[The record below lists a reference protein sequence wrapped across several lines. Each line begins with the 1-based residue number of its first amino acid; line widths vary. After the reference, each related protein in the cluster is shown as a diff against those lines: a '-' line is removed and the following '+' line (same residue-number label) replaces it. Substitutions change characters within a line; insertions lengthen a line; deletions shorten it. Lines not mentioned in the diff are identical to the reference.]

1 MSQYTAYASGTHQ
14 SSRTESNRATS
25 YQHHLALLSLL
36 LKGEHDA
43 AAHCLQHGAVRP
55 DEFGRFLTQH
65 RLQLFVFSTL
75 EGSPVRELLPREWLD
90 ELKKFSL
97 HQWSRQETLVR
108 ELAKLSPLLTAAGYE
123 FILLKGPYLAA
134 RFFGGIDRR
143 EYWDVDVLIRR
154 EDLIAVERLLF
165 NDGYVRK
172 SGILLSEAITSRFTH
187 ALDFAKPNIAVDLH
201 WLLSA
206 NAGHHLNYEAIWSE
220 RQTFVLRNHR
230 YFVLSDEY
238 QLVLTLIS
246 IFKDLERGAAGLK
259 PFVDLYFILSAVSR
273 DLDWDGFLKR
283 RRRENIL
290 RISVN
295 ILDLFMGL
303 FDCHDRFPE
312 VSDAVARQQQLVV
325 AVSSEHLHM
334 LIEAQP
340 GALRNKIWAAGI
352 YDCSRIHVFFWW
364 LLSLP
369 FRLAVHNS
377 SKRGD
382 HTAKPVRRRIGHS
395 SKQPVDPAQT
405 SDTHRTMG

>member
-1 MSQYTAYASGTHQ
+1 MSFQQ
-14 SSRTESNRATS
+14 N
-25 YQHHLALLSLL
+25 LALLSLL
-36 LKGEHDA
+36 LKGNHDA
-43 AAHCLQHGAVRP
+43 AAGLLRDGGVRP
-55 DEFGRFLTQH
+55 DDFAHFLKQH

-108 ELAKLSPLLTAAGYE
+108 ELAKLSTLLTAAGYE
-123 FILLKGPYLAA
+123 FILLKGPCLAA

-172 SGILLSEAITSRFTH
+172 SGILLSETITSRFTH

-220 RQTFVLRNHR
+220 RQTFVLRNQR
-230 YFVLSDEY
+230 YCVLSDEY
-238 QLVLTLIS
+238 QLVLSLVS

-273 DLDWDGFLKR
+273 DLDWEGFLKR
-283 RRRENIL
+283 RRREKIL

-295 ILDLFMGL
+295 ILALFLEL

-312 VSDAVARQQQLVV
+312 VSDAVARQRQLVE
-325 AVSSEHLHM
+325 AISLEHRQM

-352 YDCSRIHVFFWW
+352 YDCSRSHVFFWW

-369 FRLAVHNS
+369 FRLAVHNLG
-377 SKRGD
+377 KYGD
-382 HTAKPVRRRIGHS
+382 HTAKPAKRAKGFRCSLLLR
-395 SKQPVDPAQT
+395 
-405 SDTHRTMG
+405 